1 MISDNS
7 QEKSAKKPVS
17 SLKEVYQSIG
27 GIITFST
34 IIPIK
39 IYPSIETIA
48 KATWFWPIISGFVG
62 LIGAIIAY
70 GLSMLLVPPIVSA
83 TIIYS
88 FFIMFNGFHH
98 LDGLIDFG
106 DALMAHGSHEKK
118 LSIMRDERIGTGGIG
133 LFFIVGIISIACLNS
148 IFTLPLFTI
157 CYSIIIAEL
166 SGKLGLVTCCISSKT
181 DGVGMGSHFIKSMA
195 LTKYLLIL
203 TISLAIGILLLGF
216 TGVFGVLGG
225 VLGGAFV
232 AYLGKKNIGMANGDV
247 LGASNEIGRLFSL
260 LAIVI
265 SFFWFL

>member
-1 MISDNS
+1 MADKGSPANIRAVD
-7 QEKSAKKPVS
+7 
-17 SLKEVYQSIG
+17 SLKEIGQIIG

-34 IIPIK
+34 ILPIK
-39 IYPSIETIA
+39 IYPDIETIA

-62 LIGAIIAY
+62 LIGGIIAY
-70 GLSMLLVPPIVSA
+70 ILSILLVPPLISA

-88 FFIMFNGFHH
+88 FFIIFNGFHH

-118 LSIMRDERIGTGGIG
+118 LAIMRDSKIGTGGIS
-133 LFFIVGIISIACLNS
+133 LFFIVGIISVASLNS
-148 IFTLPLFTI
+148 IFTWPVAIIF
-157 CYSIIIAEL
+157 YSIIIAEI

-181 DGVGMGSHFIKSMA
+181 NGIGMGSYFINSVT
-195 LTKYLLIL
+195 LRKYLLIL
-203 TISLAIGILLLGF
+203 TIVLAIGILFMGF

-225 VLGGAFV
+225 VLGGALT
-232 AYLGKKNIGMANGDV
+232 AYLGKKNIGIGTGDV